1 MAGTAVNRAA
11 EARRIAIVTTDETA
25 LPDVEKFLAP
35 AFHTTVLASADQI
48 LPLWTELPLDA
59 ILLDLDTAGTST
71 KDGLSILGEL
81 RALSSDPV
89 LVALTRSNSRGVR
102 LMAGQVGAD
111 EFFTA
116 PVDFNELRLVLERA
130 LEKRSLEIE
139 SRRLRQQLVSKYS
152 LGEMIGGSEPMRRVY
167 DAVNRVAAS
176 NTTVIIRGES
186 GTGKELVANAIVQL
200 GPRKGQPF
208 VSVNCAALP
217 ENLIDAELF
226 GHEKG
231 AFTGAHIARAG
242 HIEAANG
249 GTLFL
254 DEIGS
259 LPLELQSKLLRVLES
274 HTVQRLGSKASK
286 KIDFRLITA
295 TNEQLEEM
303 VHAGKFRED
312 LYYRVHVVPIFLPPL
327 RERRGDVPMLVEH
340 FLRIYCSANHL
351 PVKRVQPEAMQVLEE
366 NPWPGNIRELEN
378 LIQRLVLMV
387 EAPVITLTHLP
398 QPMLLSSTAKTEE
411 LLIPEGGIDFDD
423 ELERIEAAYLRAAL
437 RRCGG
442 KKVAAAELLRIDP
455 QRMKYLCR
463 KHSIERG

>member
-1 MAGTAVNRAA
+1 MAGTAVSRAA
-11 EARRIAIVTTDETA
+11 ETRRIAFVPTDETA
-25 LPDVEKFLAP
+25 LPDVEKFLAT

-48 LPLWTELPLDA
+48 VPEGIELRMNA
-59 ILLDLDTAGTST
+59 ILLDLDTAGSST

-81 RALSSDPV
+81 RALNSDPV
-89 LVALTRSNSRGVR
+89 LVALARSTSRGVR

-116 PVDFNELRLVLERA
+116 PVDFSELRLVLERA

-167 DAVNRVAAS
+167 DAINRVAAS

-200 GPRKGQPF
+200 SPRKDHPF

-242 HIEAANG
+242 HIEVASG
-249 GTLFL
+249 GTPFL

-259 LPLELQSKLLRVLES
+259 LPLELQSKLPRRPES
-274 HTVQRLGSKASK
+274 LPVQRLGSKASK

-327 RERRGDVPMLVEH
+327 RERRGDVPML
-340 FLRIYCSANHL
+340 
-351 PVKRVQPEAMQVLEE
+351 
-366 NPWPGNIRELEN
+366 
-378 LIQRLVLMV
+378 
-387 EAPVITLTHLP
+387 
-398 QPMLLSSTAKTEE
+398 
-411 LLIPEGGIDFDD
+411 
-423 ELERIEAAYLRAAL
+423 
-437 RRCGG
+437 
-442 KKVAAAELLRIDP
+442 
-455 QRMKYLCR
+455 
-463 KHSIERG
+463 

>member
-1 MAGTAVNRAA
+1 MAGTAVIRNA
-11 EARRIAIVTTDETA
+11 EIRRIAIVTTDETA

-81 RALSSDPV
+81 RALSSDAV
-89 LVALTRSNSRGVR
+89 LVALTRSTSRGVR

-231 AFTGAHIARAG
+231 SFTGAHESRAG

-254 DEIGS
+254 DEIGTLGLS
-259 LPLELQSKLLRVLES
+259 LQSKLLRVLEQRI
-274 HTVQRLGSKASK
+274 VQRIGAKSGK
-286 KIDFRLITA
+286 KIDFRLVCA
-295 TNEQLEEM
+295 TNEDLETA
-303 VHAGKFRED
+303 VKAGRFRED
-312 LYYRVHVVPIFLPPL
+312 LYYRINVVPISLPPL
-327 RERRGDVPMLVEH
+327 RERKDDIALLVDH
-340 FLRIYCSANHL
+340 FLKFYSEANSL
-351 PVKRVQPEAMQVLEE
+351 PLKRMDMEALGVLEDH
-366 NPWPGNIRELEN
+366 PWPGNVRELEN
-378 LIQRLVLMV
+378 LVQRLVLMV
-387 EAPVITLTHLP
+387 PHSTITIEHLP
-398 QPMLLSSTAKTEE
+398 QQVLYASNTTQEA
-411 LLIPEGGIDFDD
+411 LLIPEDGLSFD
-423 ELERIEAAYLRAAL
+423 EEIARIEVAYLQAAL
-437 RRCGG
+437 RRTGG
-442 KKVAAAELLRIDP
+442 RKTAAAILLRMDRQKI
-455 QRMKYLCR
+455 KYLCR
-463 KHSIERG
+463 KYGLNG